1 MLQSNLLG
9 TAWIVALL
17 VGCPDP
23 PPEIAGVGDE
33 EQNNDDEGDQQYRGG
48 REGDPDSMDL
58 SPGGTMLLD
67 MTSVVPQ
74 KTQEEL
80 AAEGNTVTISG
91 ILKGTCDGGQL
102 RIDVIELG
110 VQHSDAG
117 PMVGPLT
124 ALMPESPG
132 EYSLICPK
140 DKNVQ
145 LAALC
150 DIDKDNKIVQGTD
163 KLAPGVALGL
173 LEEDQVDINLVFPG
187 ESDTPVDM
195 GSAGPGDVRPPGDET
210 ASIPSS
216 EAGIRDRATE
226 NEPTGEPPPPGEE
239 VPPPPEE
246 EPPPEEA
253 VNVEVDE
260 TPSEEAEVSE

>member
-1 MLQSNLLG
+1 MLNSNFVG
-9 TAWIVALL
+9 TAGLATFL

-23 PPEIAGVGDE
+23 PPEIAGVGE
-33 EQNNDDEGDQQYRGG
+33 AEQNADGDGDQQYRGG

-67 MTSVVPQ
+67 MESVAPQ

-80 AAEGNTVTISG
+80 IAEGNTVTISG
-91 ILKGTCDGGQL
+91 TLKGTCDGGQL

-110 VQHSDAG
+110 VPHTDAG
-117 PMVGPLT
+117 PMIGPLT
-124 ALMPESPG
+124 ALLPDSPG
-132 EYSLICPK
+132 EYSLVCPK
-140 DKNVQ
+140 DRNVQ

-173 LEEDQVDINLVFPG
+173 LEEDQVGIDLVFPG
-187 ESDTPVDM
+187 ESDTPVDV

-216 EAGIRDRATE
+216 EAGIRDRSAE
-226 NEPTGEPPPPGEE
+226 GEPVGEAPPPGEG
-239 VPPPPEE
+239 VPPPPT
-246 EPPPEEA
+246 EEA
-253 VNVEVDE
+253 PSEE
-260 TPSEEAEVSE
+260 APSEEAPSEEAEVSE